1 MNDSVINQEP
11 KLGLKDVPITNNEEE
26 ALGLGTYASV
36 LSKFIQRCDTPI
48 TIALQGDW
56 GSGKTSLMNLI
67 KESLDGSSQKYE
79 TIWFN
84 TWQYAQF
91 KMADTLTLS
100 MMSYLVDILSQPD
113 KGKSKT
119 AATAAKS
126 LLAVARAVAIG
137 GASMVGQADTV
148 KAAMDEYNA
157 SLPTGPHSEDPSQVL
172 EKLKNSLTELVGEHI
187 KDGHEKVVVFI
198 DDLDRLVPIR
208 AIELLEALKVFLDID
223 NCVYVIAC
231 DYSVIVTGLKDKFG
245 VSEGELKGRSFFD
258 KIIQVPF
265 KMPTKRYQVDTY
277 LTNLL
282 GRIGIDASKQ
292 KDTDIYRDL
301 VEYSVGF
308 NPRAMKRLLNSLQL
322 LMLLSDE
329 ELKEADPEN
338 RNDRARILFGILC
351 MQERYEPLYDHIRQ
365 KGISDET
372 FKALKSLETEDAF
385 ESLRYALGDTNTDFD
400 IDQVIGFLNVFHSCL
415 QLDDDQNLSK
425 DELDFVE
432 QMLRMS
438 AIVSAGSSGG
448 FEGLQTREFVTDL
461 RRELNTRYARQ
472 INLKKRRINKFRYT
486 REDESSSVYLLL
498 PIREEVYLSIYYD
511 ENSLSLS
518 VEASE
523 YGTNISLKHL
533 AEAHIIPK
541 MKWQAE
547 EELRD
552 EENDCYYFLKVE
564 IDESKSREEFESDF
578 EKKLVEKLDQLMPQL
593 WQICK
598 DAENDPL
605 TWQQEEQEE

>member
-1 MNDSVINQEP
+1 MNKTAINEES
-11 KLGLKDVPITNNEEE
+11 KLGLKDIPITQNKDE
-26 ALGLGTYASV
+26 ALGLGTYATV
-36 LSKFIQRCDTPI
+36 LSKFIERCDTPL

-67 KESLDGSSQKYE
+67 KESLDGNQKYK

-91 KMADTLTLS
+91 KMADTLSLS
-100 MMSYLVDILSQPD
+100 MMSCLVDILS
-113 KGKSKT
+113 KSSEEKSDMAAKT
-119 AATAAKS
+119 ARS

-137 GASMVGQADTV
+137 GASMIGQADTV
-148 KAAMDEYNA
+148 KAAMDEYND
-157 SLPTGPHSEDPSQVL
+157 SLPEGSRSEDPSQIL
-172 EKLKNSLTELVGEHI
+172 EKLKNSLTVLVGEHV
-187 KDGHEKVVVFI
+187 KDGREKVVMFI

-208 AIELLEALKVFLDID
+208 AVELLEALKVFMDID

-265 KMPTKRYQVDTY
+265 KMPTKRYEVNTY

-292 KDTDIYRDL
+292 EDIDIYRDL

-329 ELKEADPEN
+329 ELRDADPG
-338 RNDRARILFGILC
+338 DRKHQARILFGILC

-365 KGISDET
+365 QGISEDT
-372 FKALKSLETEDAF
+372 FKALKNIEAEDAF
-385 ESLRYALGDTNTDFD
+385 ESLRYELGNSDTGFD
-400 IDQVIGFLNVFHSCL
+400 IDQVIYFLDAFHSCL

-425 DELDFVE
+425 AELDFVE

-438 AIVSAGSSGG
+438 AIVSTGSSGDV
-448 FEGLQTREFVTDL
+448 EGIQTREFVTNL
-461 RRELNTRYARQ
+461 RRNLNSRYSRQ
-472 INLKKRRINKFRYT
+472 INLKKRRIEKFRYN
-486 REDESSSVYLLL
+486 RGDESSSVYLSL
-498 PIREEVYLSIYYD
+498 PLHEAAYLSIYYD
-511 ENSLSLS
+511 ESSLSLS
-518 VEASE
+518 IEAYE
-523 YGTNISLKHL
+523 YETSISLKHL
-533 AEAHIIPK
+533 AEVHIIPK
-541 MKWQAE
+541 LKWQAGE
-547 EELRD
+547 EFRD
-552 EENDCYYFLKVE
+552 GENYSYYFLKVE
-564 IDESKSREEFESDF
+564 YDESKTREEFERDF
-578 EKKLVEKLDQLMPQL
+578 EKKLIEKLDQLVPQL
-593 WQICK
+593 WQLCK
-598 DAENDPL
+598 DAKDDAV
-605 TWQQEEQEE
+605 TFQQVDQEE

>member
-1 MNDSVINQEP
+1 MDDSVINQEP

-26 ALGLGTYASV
+26 ALGLGTYATV
-36 LSKFIQRCDTPI
+36 LSKFIQRCDTPL

-67 KESLDGSSQKYE
+67 KESLDDSQKYE

-100 MMSYLVDILSQPD
+100 MMSYLVDILSQPSE
-113 KGKSKT
+113 GKSKV
-119 AATAAKS
+119 AAKTAKS

-137 GASMVGQADTV
+137 GASVIGQADTV
-148 KAAMDEYNA
+148 KAAMDEYND
-157 SLPTGPHSEDPSQVL
+157 SLPTESHSEDPSQVL

-187 KDGHEKVVVFI
+187 KDGHEKVVMFI

-292 KDTDIYRDL
+292 KDTGIYRDL
-301 VEYSVGF
+301 VGYSVGF

-329 ELKEADPEN
+329 ELQDADPEHT
-338 RNDRARILFGILC
+338 NDRARTLFGILC

-372 FKALKSLETEDAF
+372 FNALKNLETEDAF
-385 ESLRYALGDTNTDFD
+385 ESLRDALGDSNPDFD
-400 IDQVIGFLNVFHSCL
+400 IDQVTSFLDAFYRCL

-438 AIVSAGSSGG
+438 AIVSAGSSDG

-472 INLKKRRINKFRYT
+472 INLKRRGIKKFRYM
-486 REDESSSVYLLL
+486 REDESSLVYLYL
-498 PIREEVYLSIYYD
+498 PHIEDVYLSIYYD
-511 ENSLSLS
+511 KSSLRLS
-518 VEASE
+518 IDASE
-523 YGTNISLKHL
+523 CGTNISLKHL

-541 MKWQAE
+541 MKWQAG

-552 EENDCYYFLKVE
+552 EENDYYNFLKVE
-564 IDESKSREEFESDF
+564 FDESESCEEFERDF
-578 EKKLVEKLDQLMPQL
+578 EKKLIQKLDQLVPQL

-598 DAENDPL
+598 DAESDPL
-605 TWQQEEQEE
+605 TWQQEDQEE